1 MFIVST
7 KCKLVN
13 NNLHIN
19 NTKTTNLQINQLFCI
34 NRMQNLQLCIIYM
47 QMNAN
52 ELWSNYCINIYFC
65 YIIRYSIIIMQIIV
79 LCLCKVTIWTE
90 MIQLEF

>member
-19 NTKTTNLQINQLFCI
+19 NTKTTNLQINDTK
-34 NRMQNLQLCIIYM
+34 MQKLHICIIYM
-47 QMNAN
+47 QMN
-52 ELWSNYCINIYFC
+52 CD
-65 YIIRYSIIIMQIIV
+65 QIV
-79 LCLCKVTIWTE
+79 A
-90 MIQLEF
+90 